1 MAKHGGFPM
10 GGMGNMQQLMKQAQ
24 RMQENMQKKQA
35 ELNAQEFSASS
46 GGGMVKV
53 TVNGARE
60 VLSVEIDPQCVDP
73 DDVEMLQDL
82 VLSAVNGALK
92 DASSFQMRS
101 NSCIMS
107 ENVAENF
114 FPEAAFICR
123 WRLKSLQGL
132 RETWSKYRSMK
143 SGSS

>member
-24 RMQENMQKKQA
+24 RMQENMTRKQA
-35 ELNAQEFSASS
+35 ELNAREFSAAS

-82 VLSAVNGALK
+82 VLSAVNSALK
-92 DASSFQMRS
+92 
-101 NSCIMS
+101 
-107 ENVAENF
+107 
-114 FPEAAFICR
+114 EAATTVEQEMGKLTGGMNLGF
-123 WRLKSLQGL
+123 
-132 RETWSKYRSMK
+132 
-143 SGSS
+143 

>member
-60 VLSVEIDPQCVDP
+60 VLSVEIDP
-73 DDVEMLQDL
+73 
-82 VLSAVNGALK
+82 SAVNGALK
-92 DASSFQMRS
+92 
-101 NSCIMS
+101 
-107 ENVAENF
+107 
-114 FPEAAFICR
+114 EAASTVEQEMGKLTGGMNLGF
-123 WRLKSLQGL
+123 
-132 RETWSKYRSMK
+132 
-143 SGSS
+143 

>member
-24 RMQENMQKKQA
+24 RMQENMTKKQA
-35 ELNAQEFSASS
+35 ELNAQEFTAAS

-60 VLSVEIDPQCVDP
+60 VLAVEIDPQCVDP

-82 VLSAVNGALK
+82 VLSAVNSALK
-92 DASSFQMRS
+92 
-101 NSCIMS
+101 
-107 ENVAENF
+107 
-114 FPEAAFICR
+114 EAATTVEQEMGKLTGGMNLGF
-123 WRLKSLQGL
+123 
-132 RETWSKYRSMK
+132 
-143 SGSS
+143 

>member
-24 RMQENMQKKQA
+24 KMQENMQRKQE
-35 ELNAQEFSASS
+35 ELNAREFSAAS

-92 DASSFQMRS
+92 
-101 NSCIMS
+101 
-107 ENVAENF
+107 
-114 FPEAAFICR
+114 EAASTMEQEMGKLTGGMNLGF
-123 WRLKSLQGL
+123 
-132 RETWSKYRSMK
+132 
-143 SGSS
+143 

>member
-1 MAKHGGFPM
+1 MAKHGGFPPM

-24 RMQENMQKKQA
+24 RMQENMQKKQE
-35 ELNAQEFSASS
+35 ELNAREFSAAS

-82 VLSAVNGALK
+82 VLSAVNSALK
-92 DASSFQMRS
+92 
-101 NSCIMS
+101 
-107 ENVAENF
+107 
-114 FPEAAFICR
+114 
-123 WRLKSLQGL
+123 
-132 RETWSKYRSMK
+132 
-143 SGSS
+143 

>member
-24 RMQENMQKKQA
+24 RMQENITA
-35 ELNAQEFSASS
+35 SA

-53 TVNGARE
+53 TVNGAKE

-82 VLSAVNGALK
+82 VLSAVNSALK
-92 DASSFQMRS
+92 
-101 NSCIMS
+101 
-107 ENVAENF
+107 
-114 FPEAAFICR
+114 EAAATVEQEMGKLTGGMNLPF
-123 WRLKSLQGL
+123 
-132 RETWSKYRSMK
+132 
-143 SGSS
+143 

>member
-24 RMQENMQKKQA
+24 
-35 ELNAQEFSASS
+35 
-46 GGGMVKV
+46 V

-92 DASSFQMRS
+92 
-101 NSCIMS
+101 
-107 ENVAENF
+107 
-114 FPEAAFICR
+114 EAAATVEQEMGKLTGGMNMPF
-123 WRLKSLQGL
+123 
-132 RETWSKYRSMK
+132 
-143 SGSS
+143 

>member
-53 TVNGARE
+53 TVNG
-60 VLSVEIDPQCVDP
+60 SVEIDPQCVDP

-82 VLSAVNGALK
+82 VLSAVNSALK
-92 DASSFQMRS
+92 
-101 NSCIMS
+101 
-107 ENVAENF
+107 
-114 FPEAAFICR
+114 EAATTVEQEMGKLTGGMNLGF
-123 WRLKSLQGL
+123 
-132 RETWSKYRSMK
+132 
-143 SGSS
+143 

>member
-1 MAKHGGFPM
+1 MKKRASTKKVYFRPIHFLLLLAVDAVILAGVIIPQRT
-10 GGMGNMQQLMKQAQ
+10 NTENAQLLLEQKQ
-24 RMQENMQKKQA
+24 E
-35 ELNAQEFSASS
+35 ELNAREFSASS

-92 DASSFQMRS
+92 
-101 NSCIMS
+101 
-107 ENVAENF
+107 
-114 FPEAAFICR
+114 EAASTVEQEMGKLTGGMNLPF
-123 WRLKSLQGL
+123 
-132 RETWSKYRSMK
+132 
-143 SGSS
+143 

>member
-35 ELNAQEFSASS
+35 ELNAREFSAAS

-92 DASSFQMRS
+92 
-101 NSCIMS
+101 
-107 ENVAENF
+107 
-114 FPEAAFICR
+114 EAASAMEQEMG
-123 WRLKSLQGL
+123 RLTGGMNLPF
-132 RETWSKYRSMK
+132 
-143 SGSS
+143 

>member
-53 TVNGARE
+53 KVNGARE

-73 DDVEMLQDL
+73 DDVEMPGKTWRSISPGLP
-82 VLSAVNGALK
+82 GAWT
-92 DASSFQMRS
+92 SFHEQ
-101 NSCIMS
+101 
-107 ENVAENF
+107 
-114 FPEAAFICR
+114 
-123 WRLKSLQGL
+123 
-132 RETWSKYRSMK
+132 
-143 SGSS
+143 SGHQIGRAHV

>member
-24 RMQENMQKKQA
+24 KMQENMQRTQE
-35 ELNAQEFSASS
+35 ELNAREFSAAS

-60 VLSVEIDPQCVDP
+60 VLSVQIDPQCVDP

-92 DASSFQMRS
+92 
-101 NSCIMS
+101 
-107 ENVAENF
+107 
-114 FPEAAFICR
+114 EAASTMEQEMG
-123 WRLKSLQGL
+123 RLTGGMNLGF
-132 RETWSKYRSMK
+132 
-143 SGSS
+143 

>member
-1 MAKHGGFPM
+1 MAKHGGFPPM

-24 RMQENMQKKQA
+24 RMQENMTKKQA
-35 ELNAQEFSASS
+35 ELNAQEFTAAS

-92 DASSFQMRS
+92 
-101 NSCIMS
+101 
-107 ENVAENF
+107 
-114 FPEAAFICR
+114 EAASAMEQEMG
-123 WRLKSLQGL
+123 RLTGGMNLPF
-132 RETWSKYRSMK
+132 
-143 SGSS
+143 

>member
-1 MAKHGGFPM
+1 MAKHNGFPPM

-24 RMQENMQKKQA
+24 RMQENMQKKQE
-35 ELNAQEFSASS
+35 ELNAREFSAAS

-92 DASSFQMRS
+92 
-101 NSCIMS
+101 
-107 ENVAENF
+107 
-114 FPEAAFICR
+114 EAASAMEQEMG
-123 WRLKSLQGL
+123 RLTGGMNLPF
-132 RETWSKYRSMK
+132 
-143 SGSS
+143 

>member
-24 RMQENMQKKQA
+24 RMQENMAKKQE
-35 ELNAQEFSASS
+35 ELNAREFSASS
-46 GGGMVKV
+46 GGGMVKG
-53 TVNGARE
+53 TVNRARE

-92 DASSFQMRS
+92 EASATVEQEMG
-101 NSCIMS
+101 
-107 ENVAENF
+107 
-114 FPEAAFICR
+114 
-123 WRLKSLQGL
+123 RLTGGMNLGF
-132 RETWSKYRSMK
+132 
-143 SGSS
+143 

>member
-24 RMQENMQKKQA
+24 RMQENMQKKQE
-35 ELNAQEFSASS
+35 ELNAREFSAAS

-60 VLSVEIDPQCVDP
+60 VLSVQIDPQCVDP

-92 DASSFQMRS
+92 
-101 NSCIMS
+101 
-107 ENVAENF
+107 
-114 FPEAAFICR
+114 EAASTMEQEMG
-123 WRLKSLQGL
+123 RLTGGMNLGF
-132 RETWSKYRSMK
+132 
-143 SGSS
+143 

>member
-1 MAKHGGFPM
+1 MAKHGGFPPM

-24 RMQENMQKKQA
+24 RMQENVQKKQA
-35 ELNAQEFSASS
+35 ELNAREFSAAS

-92 DASSFQMRS
+92 
-101 NSCIMS
+101 
-107 ENVAENF
+107 
-114 FPEAAFICR
+114 EAASTMEQEMGKLTGGMNLGF
-123 WRLKSLQGL
+123 
-132 RETWSKYRSMK
+132 
-143 SGSS
+143 

>member
-24 RMQENMQKKQA
+24 RMQENMTRKQA
-35 ELNAQEFSASS
+35 ELNAREFSAAS

-92 DASSFQMRS
+92 
-101 NSCIMS
+101 
-107 ENVAENF
+107 
-114 FPEAAFICR
+114 EAASTMEQEMGKLTGGMNLGF
-123 WRLKSLQGL
+123 
-132 RETWSKYRSMK
+132 
-143 SGSS
+143 

>member
-10 GGMGNMQQLMKQAQ
+10 GGMDNMQQLMKQAQ
-24 RMQENMQKKQA
+24 RMQENMTKKQA
-35 ELNAQEFSASS
+35 ELNAQEFTAAS

-82 VLSAVNGALK
+82 VLSAVNSALK
-92 DASSFQMRS
+92 
-101 NSCIMS
+101 
-107 ENVAENF
+107 
-114 FPEAAFICR
+114 EAATTVEQEMGKLTGGMNLGF
-123 WRLKSLQGL
+123 
-132 RETWSKYRSMK
+132 
-143 SGSS
+143 

>member
-24 RMQENMQKKQA
+24 KMQENMQRKQE
-35 ELNAQEFSASS
+35 ELNAREFSAAS

-60 VLSVEIDPQCVDP
+60 VLSVQIDPQCVDP

-92 DASSFQMRS
+92 
-101 NSCIMS
+101 
-107 ENVAENF
+107 
-114 FPEAAFICR
+114 EAASTMEQEMG
-123 WRLKSLQGL
+123 RLTGGMNLGF
-132 RETWSKYRSMK
+132 
-143 SGSS
+143 

>member
-24 RMQENMQKKQA
+24 KMQENMQRKQE
-35 ELNAQEFSASS
+35 ELNAREFSAAS

-92 DASSFQMRS
+92 
-101 NSCIMS
+101 
-107 ENVAENF
+107 
-114 FPEAAFICR
+114 EAASTMEQEMG
-123 WRLKSLQGL
+123 RLTGGMNLGF
-132 RETWSKYRSMK
+132 
-143 SGSS
+143 

>member
-24 RMQENMQKKQA
+24 RMQENMQKKQE
-35 ELNAQEFSASS
+35 ELNAREFTAAS

-92 DASSFQMRS
+92 
-101 NSCIMS
+101 
-107 ENVAENF
+107 
-114 FPEAAFICR
+114 EAAATVEQEMGKLTGGMNLGF
-123 WRLKSLQGL
+123 
-132 RETWSKYRSMK
+132 
-143 SGSS
+143 

>member
-1 MAKHGGFPM
+1 MAIESIERLTV
-10 GGMGNMQQLMKQAQ
+10 QLGRLPGIGRKTAARLAYHILGVPEEQAQ

-35 ELNAQEFSASS
+35 ELNAREFSAAS

-92 DASSFQMRS
+92 
-101 NSCIMS
+101 
-107 ENVAENF
+107 
-114 FPEAAFICR
+114 EAAATVEQEMGKLTGGMNMPF
-123 WRLKSLQGL
+123 
-132 RETWSKYRSMK
+132 
-143 SGSS
+143 

>member
-24 RMQENMQKKQA
+24 RMQENK
-35 ELNAQEFSASS
+35 EFSASS

-73 DDVEMLQDL
+73 DDMEMLQDL

-92 DASSFQMRS
+92 
-101 NSCIMS
+101 
-107 ENVAENF
+107 
-114 FPEAAFICR
+114 EAAATVEQEMGKLTGGMNMPF
-123 WRLKSLQGL
+123 
-132 RETWSKYRSMK
+132 
-143 SGSS
+143 

>member
-1 MAKHGGFPM
+1 MAKHGGFPPM

-24 RMQENMQKKQA
+24 RMQENMQKKQE
-35 ELNAQEFSASS
+35 ELNAREFSAAS

-82 VLSAVNGALK
+82 VLSAVNSALK
-92 DASSFQMRS
+92 
-101 NSCIMS
+101 
-107 ENVAENF
+107 
-114 FPEAAFICR
+114 EAATTVEQEMGKLTGGMNLGF
-123 WRLKSLQGL
+123 
-132 RETWSKYRSMK
+132 
-143 SGSS
+143 

>member
-1 MAKHGGFPM
+1 MAKHGGFPPM

-35 ELNAQEFSASS
+35 ELNAREFSAAS

-82 VLSAVNGALK
+82 VLSAVNSALK
-92 DASSFQMRS
+92 
-101 NSCIMS
+101 
-107 ENVAENF
+107 
-114 FPEAAFICR
+114 EAATTVEQEMG
-123 WRLKSLQGL
+123 RLTGGMNLGF
-132 RETWSKYRSMK
+132 
-143 SGSS
+143 

>member
-24 RMQENMQKKQA
+24 RMQENT
-35 ELNAQEFSASS
+35 QEFTASA

-53 TVNGARE
+53 TVNGAKE

-82 VLSAVNGALK
+82 VLSAVNSALK
-92 DASSFQMRS
+92 
-101 NSCIMS
+101 
-107 ENVAENF
+107 
-114 FPEAAFICR
+114 EAAATVEQEMGKLTGGMNLPF
-123 WRLKSLQGL
+123 
-132 RETWSKYRSMK
+132 
-143 SGSS
+143 

>member
-35 ELNAQEFSASS
+35 ELNAQEFTSAS

-60 VLSVEIDPQCVDP
+60 VLS
-73 DDVEMLQDL
+73 
-82 VLSAVNGALK
+82 AVNSALK
-92 DASSFQMRS
+92 
-101 NSCIMS
+101 
-107 ENVAENF
+107 
-114 FPEAAFICR
+114 EAA
-123 WRLKSLQGL
+123 STVEQGMGKL
-132 RETWSKYRSMK
+132 TGGMNLPF
-143 SGSS
+143 

>member
-35 ELNAQEFSASS
+35 ELNAREFTAAS

-82 VLSAVNGALK
+82 VLSAVNSALK
-92 DASSFQMRS
+92 
-101 NSCIMS
+101 
-107 ENVAENF
+107 
-114 FPEAAFICR
+114 EAATTVEQEMGKLTGGMNLGF
-123 WRLKSLQGL
+123 
-132 RETWSKYRSMK
+132 
-143 SGSS
+143 